1 MGPHGEYRLADVA
14 LDTTGDSA
22 RFSAKLMGPNQAN
35 VWARAWIS
43 NDQGTISEAA
53 SPMHLAGDRVT
64 LDVPLPA
71 STEGCEAYMRL
82 ESAPLE
88 TEHVVKLRLQ

>member
-1 MGPHGEYRLADVA
+1 MGPHGEYRLSDVA
-14 LDTTGDSA
+14 LDITGGSA
-22 RFSAKLMGPNQAN
+22 RFSAKLIGPQQAN

-43 NDQGTISEAA
+43 NDQGTISETA
-53 SPMHLAGDRVT
+53 SQMHPAGDRVT